1 MTSTTL
7 LSILGLVALV
17 LLIEA
22 LRQLFLSGRSGE
34 TVRRDRLRRLAETD
48 IVATPAPL
56 RLPASDSWLDR
67 LPFVGRLPARMQ
79 QAGMTMDPRVLLLIA
94 AATMAVMNVA
104 LIGIIGAP
112 FALLASVLTG
122 ICLPVAAINFA
133 RRRRLEA
140 FSKQLPDALD
150 LMRRGLSV
158 GHPVAV
164 TIQSV
169 ARNMKDPLG
178 PEFRILS
185 EQIAYGD
192 TLVDALGDM
201 ADRLDIEDVH
211 YLHAAVTIQ
220 HSSGGNLGAML
231 DTLSTVM
238 RKRFAMRRRIKAVSS
253 EGRITA
259 FVLSG
264 LPVFMYFSS
273 VSASPDYYT
282 SVEDSPLFWPMVIGI
297 VGLMTLNAL
306 MLRKLVTFRI

>member
-1 MTSTTL
+1 M
-7 LSILGLVALV
+7 
-17 LLIEA
+17 
-22 LRQLFLSGRSGE
+22 
-34 TVRRDRLRRLAETD
+34 
-48 IVATPAPL
+48 ATPAPL
-56 RLPASDSWLDR
+56 RLPVNHSWIDR

-94 AATMAVMNVA
+94 TAAMAVMNVI
-104 LIGIIGAP
+104 LIRIIGAP
-112 FALLASVLTG
+112 LALLSSVIAG
-122 ICLPVAAINFA
+122 VCLPVAAINVA

-140 FSKQLPDALD
+140 FTKQLPDALD

-169 ARNMKDPLG
+169 ARSMKDPLG
-178 PEFRILS
+178 SEFRILS

-231 DTLSTVM
+231 ETLSTVV

-264 LPVFMYFSS
+264 LPVFMYVSS

-282 SVEDSPLFWPMVIGI
+282 SVQDSPLFWPMVIAI
-297 VGLMTLNAL
+297 VGLMSLNAL